1 MSNQTRIAFIFSV
14 LVLAA
19 LACGSFGGG
28 QTTDPGD
35 PNILFQDDF
44 SSSSSGW
51 EDIYRD
57 ADGISDYDQGG
68 FRLQINQP
76 QYDYWANP
84 GLSFSDVSIEV
95 DAQKIG
101 GPEDNDFGLICRYVD
116 ESNFYFFLATS
127 DGYYA
132 VGKNGASGQS
142 LIGSEYFVET
152 DQVRSGNAVNRLRA
166 DCVGS
171 TLTFFINGTQV
182 AQVTDSEHTSGD
194 VGVMAGTFDE
204 PGTDILFD
212 NFVVRRP

>member
-1 MSNQTRIAFIFSV
+1 MTKKTRLALFFSV
-14 LVLAA
+14 LALAA
-19 LACGSFGGG
+19 LACGLGNSPN
-28 QTTDPGD
+28 TDPGNPD
-35 PNILFQDDF
+35 VLFQDDF

-57 ADGISDYDQGG
+57 ADGISDYDQDG

-76 QYDYWANP
+76 QFDYWANP
-84 GLSFSDVSIEV
+84 GLNFTDVSVEV

-101 GPEDNDFGLICRYVD
+101 GPEDNDFGLICRYLD

-132 VGKNGASGQS
+132 VGKNGANGQS
-142 LIGSEYFVET
+142 LLGSEYFVET
-152 DQVRSGNAVNRLRA
+152 DAVRSGNAVNRLRA

-182 AQVTDSEHTSGD
+182 AQVSDTEHSSGD

-212 NFVVRRP
+212 NFVVRKP